1 MTAGTQEKKIV
12 AIFDPVKR
20 SRELIGEVLGGMGYQ
35 VKLHTTDRKIPALVR
50 GRDADL
56 IVVNLSVFGAD
67 YTEVVAGL
75 EGLGLGGDDRPP
87 MVAVTSL
94 NISQEAR
101 ERIEQLGAGIVLDQR
116 APFMELIFSVNLLL
130 FPKIRELRHY
140 TRVFGGFPIQ
150 YLHTGEWHAGKV
162 YNISRQGAFIQC
174 DNPPVENTR
183 LDVRFV
189 LPGRE
194 DRITVAASVNWV
206 NTPATGSDSLAPYGM
221 GIMFLVLN
229 REESTSLDQFIS
241 KRVNGNGPSGE
252 SSPSC
257 A

>member
-1 MTAGTQEKKIV
+1 MAAGTQKKKLIAV
-12 AIFDPVKR
+12 FDPVDR
-20 SRELIGEVLGGMGYQ
+20 SRELLGEFLDRMGYQ
-35 VKLHTTDRKIPALVR
+35 VELHTTARKIPALVS

-56 IVVNLSVFGAD
+56 IVVNLSVFGAE
-67 YTEVVAGL
+67 YAKVVSEL
-75 EGLGLGGDDRPP
+75 EKLGLTGDDRPP

-101 ERIEQLGAGIVLDQR
+101 ARIEQLGAGIVMDQR
-116 APFMELIFSVNLLL
+116 TPFMELIFSVNLLL

-174 DNPPVENTR
+174 DDPPAENTR

-194 DRITVAASVNWV
+194 DRIKVAAHVNWV
-206 NTPATGSDSLAPYGM
+206 NTPASGPDSLALYGM
-221 GIMFLVLN
+221 GVRFLVLN

-241 KRVNGNGPSGE
+241 QRVNGNDPSGE